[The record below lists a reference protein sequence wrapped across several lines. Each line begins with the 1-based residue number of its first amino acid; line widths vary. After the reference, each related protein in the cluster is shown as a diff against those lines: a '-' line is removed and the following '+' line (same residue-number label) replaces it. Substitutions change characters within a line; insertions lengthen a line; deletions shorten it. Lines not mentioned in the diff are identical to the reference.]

1 MKFLKLEMAFI
12 AVFAVMVFAA
22 PKVWTGK
29 LADSYDGGTG
39 KKGDPYLIS
48 TAEQFALMASNR
60 DSASYFKLTEDI
72 ILNEGDASE
81 WAENPPANK
90 WTVYGTLEKPVVLS
104 LNGNSHKV
112 SGLYVNSTDSL
123 QGLFGVLVG
132 TVTDL
137 NLVNG
142 YVKGGFVTGGLAGMF
157 YESHLRMS
165 FYKEEV
171 GLYRDSVDLIVE
183 GEDYVGGFVGAFSK
197 RYPIG
202 KFPPDSDEDETR
214 QNLVF
219 SGSVFG
225 KNNVGGIA
233 GYEIDSYADKI
244 NIDCRNRGTVVGSK
258 NVGGIFGQHE
268 VDVPCESFAGNIK
281 NYGTV
286 KGDVAVGGVIGRF
299 STDRSGSDKNEWLKG
314 SHGGLINL
322 GEVSGKKQV
331 GGVVGYWNHERS
343 YPKLYHSYNA
353 GSVFGEDSVGGI
365 IGGGNKGN
373 WGEKQTLDTIPEEC
387 FNFGLVV
394 QGEDTLFK
402 QKSVKEVDSLL
413 PLMSLFSKDLNDSKE
428 NLGYPLYIP
437 SHVELILPKGSGTRK
452 DPYLISNERD
462 LFGLSVMMNYK
473 YLICNKDTLHFRQTA
488 DIAWSGKYDWFV
500 DSLKLAY
507 YDGGDHVISGM
518 KIDRPNQDTVGFFRT
533 LYYAYISHLTLKDF
547 EVKGR
552 NFVGMLA
559 GDDGSTQIHNMRFYG
574 KVQGDSIVGGIFGRG
589 GDNATNVLSFVDVS
603 GKNMVG
609 GMYGVCYPN
618 LYYSAS
624 FGKVKG
630 DSLVGGI
637 CGMIASNHYTL
648 FKSVYAVN
656 DVEARTHGGVVA
668 YNVDD
673 DEPPSTLYKLYYKKS
688 KYDDYPWGVA
698 LDDSIM
704 KSEVFLDSLR
714 FFVKDTAANSKGYPV
729 PHRFKGQGTA
739 VSPYL
744 LENAEDLYFF
754 DSLYMDTITVKSLVN
769 RHYKF
774 AHYKMTADVNMNQ
787 NKKHKWIPITEFYGT
802 LDGDYHVINNM
813 NVMDTAT
820 IAPGLRQYG
829 QGSVALF
836 ATFDG
841 SIKNLGIRNS
851 YFEGYNAAPFAYNF
865 RGTIENCWNENTT
878 VKASEIAGGIVGLY
892 SKGER
897 DGKEDSIRIE
907 RVYNTGNIESGR
919 YAGAILGSIYFTS
932 ERDTSKFLISDVY
945 NRGKIISLSS
955 ENGWIGDVS
964 NGKGYSVK
972 VHVLKNSYN
981 TDKMCSNLNLR
992 NGFLETAMRNNY
1004 VLWNDEC
1011 TIDWFPHFR
1020 KADYMQSADFVKEL
1034 GDAFEMDKDVVNDGF
1049 PILKGLKPR
1058 TDYSPELDKT
1068 DSTVTIREVAK
1079 IENRM
1084 MNLQVKSVGRYLD
1097 VNGVK
1102 SGTSLKV
1109 YDLKGNLV
1117 QSVQANGKSVR
1128 LTVNKAGV
1136 FVISNAGRTKIVKV
1150 N

>member
-72 ILNEGDASE
+72 ILNEGDASK
-81 WAENPPANK
+81 WADNPPANK

-142 YVKGGFVTGGLAGMF
+142 YVKGGDVTGGLAGNF
-157 YESHLRMS
+157 FENSSKMS
-165 FYKEEV
+165 FYKQEV

-183 GEDYVGGFVGAFSK
+183 GEDYVGGIVGVISSY
-197 RYPIG
+197 YPIG
-202 KFPPDSDEDETR
+202 YPVGNNPPLHGYDETN

-219 SGSVFG
+219 SGNVSG

-233 GYEIDSYADKI
+233 GYEKDSYADI
-244 NIDCRNRGTVVGSK
+244 MNLDCRNRGTVVGLK

-268 VDVPCESFAGNIK
+268 VDIPCGSLASNII
-281 NYGTV
+281 NYGIV
-286 KGDVAVGGVIGRF
+286 KGDVAVGGVIGLF
-299 STDRSGSDKNEWLKG
+299 STNRTEDENKWLKR
-314 SHGGLINL
+314 SHGGFINL
-322 GEVSGKKQV
+322 GEVTGKKQV
-331 GGVVGYWNHERS
+331 GGIVGYWNNVAS
-343 YPKLYHSYNA
+343 TPKLYQSYNA
-353 GSVFGEDSVGGI
+353 GSVFGEASVGGI
-365 IGGGNKGN
+365 IGANVN
-373 WGEKQTLDTIPEEC
+373 HNIEKYEQILDTIPEEC

-394 QGEDTLFK
+394 QGDDTLFK
-402 QKSVKEVDSLL
+402 QKSVKEADSLI
-413 PLMSLFSKDLNDSKE
+413 PLMSLFSKDLNNSKE

-452 DPYLISNERD
+452 DPYQISNERD
-462 LFGLSVMMNYK
+462 LFGLSIMMKYK
-473 YLICNKDTLHFRQTA
+473 YLICDKDTLHFRQTA
-488 DIAWSGKYDWFV
+488 DVVWSGKYDWFV
-500 DSLKLAY
+500 DTLKLAY

-533 LYYAYISHLTLKDF
+533 LDHAYISHLTLKDF
-547 EVKGR
+547 EVKGH

-559 GDDGSTQIHNMRFYG
+559 GNYGHSQIHNMRFYG
-574 KVQGDSIVGGIFGRG
+574 KVQGDSIVGGIFGMG
-589 GDNATNVLSFVDVS
+589 GDNVTNVLSYVDVS

-609 GMYGVCYPN
+609 GIYGVCYPRIF
-618 LYYSAS
+618 YSAS

-637 CGMIASNHYTL
+637 CGLIASNSNVVI
-648 FKSVYAVN
+648 KSVYAVN
-656 DVEARTHGGVVA
+656 DIEARTHGGVVT

-673 DEPPSTLYKLYYKKS
+673 KERPFTLYKLYYKKS

-698 LDDSIM
+698 LDDSVM
-704 KSEVFLDSLR
+704 KSDAFSDSLR
-714 FFVKDTAANSKGYPV
+714 FFVKDTAADSKGYPV

-754 DSLYMDTITVKSLVN
+754 DSLYMDTITVKNFVN
-769 RHYKF
+769 QHYKY
-774 AHYKMTADVNMNQ
+774 AHYKLTTDVNMNK
-787 NKKHKWIPITEFYGT
+787 NRNHKWIPISEFHGT
-802 LDGDYHVINNM
+802 LDGNYHVINNM
-813 NVMDTAT
+813 NVMDTGA
-820 IAPGLRQYG
+820 
-829 QGSVALF
+829 VAIF
-836 ATFDG
+836 SSFEG

-851 YFEGYNAAPFAYNF
+851 YFWGTFAAPFAANF
-865 RGTIENCWNENTT
+865 WGSIENCWNENTT
-878 VKASEIAGGIVGLY
+878 VKGSEVAGGIVGRFMHRAGM
-892 SKGER
+892 KGV
-897 DGKEDSIRIE
+897 DSLKIE
-907 RVYNTGNIESGR
+907 KVYNTGNINSTH
-919 YAGAILGSIYFTS
+919 YAGGIMGSFVS
-932 ERDTSKFLISDVY
+932 EYSRDTNTYVISNVY
-945 NRGKIISLSS
+945 NRGEITTFSGY
-955 ENGWIGDVS
+955 GWIGQIS
-964 NGKGYSVK
+964 SGGRALRI
-972 VHVLKNSYN
+972 HLLKNSYN
-981 TDKMCSNLNLR
+981 TDKMCSSFHIGD
-992 NGFLETAMRNNY
+992 GFLETTFQNNY

-1011 TIDWFPHFR
+1011 TVDWFPHFR
-1020 KADYMQSADFVKEL
+1020 KADYMKTADFVKEL
-1034 GDAFEMDKDVVNDGF
+1034 GDAFEMDKDGLNDGF

-1084 MNLQVKSVGRYLD
+1084 MNLHVESVGRLLN

-1102 SGTSLKV
+1102 PGSTLKV
-1109 YDLKGNLV
+1109 YDLKGTLV
-1117 QSVQANGKSVR
+1117 QSVQVNNKSVR

-1136 FVISNAGRTKIVKV
+1136 LVISNAGRTRIVKV

>member
-72 ILNEGDASE
+72 ILNEGDASK

-90 WTVYGTLEKPVVLS
+90 WTVYGTRKKPVVLS

-123 QGLFGVLVG
+123 QGLFGVLIG

-142 YVKGGFVTGGLAGMF
+142 YVKGGDVTGGLAGLF
-157 YESHLRMS
+157 YENISKMS
-165 FYKEEV
+165 FYKQEV

-183 GEDYVGGFVGAFSK
+183 GKNYVGGFVGVFADC
-197 RYPIG
+197 YPSEIFTPTSGYG
-202 KFPPDSDEDETR
+202 KSH

-219 SGSVFG
+219 SGSVSG

-233 GYEIDSYADKI
+233 GYETDSYADI
-244 NIDCRNRGTVVGSK
+244 MNIDCRNRGTVVGSK

-268 VDVPCESFAGNIK
+268 VDVPCGSLVSNII

-299 STDRSGSDKNEWLKG
+299 STDRSGTDKNEWLKG

-373 WGEKQTLDTIPEEC
+373 WGEKYQQTLDTIPEEC

-518 KIDRPNQDTVGFFRT
+518 KINRPNQDTVGFFRT

-589 GDNATNVLSFVDVS
+589 GNNATNVLSFVDVS

-609 GMYGVCYPN
+609 GMYGVCYPS

-656 DVEARTHGGVVA
+656 DVEARTHGGIVA

-673 DEPPSTLYKLYYKKS
+673 KEPPSTLYKLYYKKS

-704 KSEVFLDSLR
+704 KSEAFLDSLR
-714 FFVKDTAANSKGYPV
+714 FFVKGTAADSMGYPV

-739 VSPYL
+739 ASPYL

-769 RHYKF
+769 NHYKF
-774 AHYKMTADVNMNQ
+774 AHYKMTADINMNK
-787 NKKHKWIPITEFYGT
+787 NMNHKWIPITEFYGT

-813 NVMDTAT
+813 NVMDTGA
-820 IAPGLRQYG
+820 
-829 QGSVALF
+829 VAIF
-836 ATFDG
+836 SSFEG

-851 YFEGYNAAPFAYNF
+851 YFWGTFAAPFAANF
-865 RGTIENCWNENTT
+865 WGSIENCWNENTT
-878 VKASEIAGGIVGLY
+878 VKGSEVAGGIVGRFMHRAGM
-892 SKGER
+892 KGV
-897 DGKEDSIRIE
+897 DSLKIE
-907 RVYNTGNIESGR
+907 NVYNTGNINSTH
-919 YAGAILGSIYFTS
+919 YAGGIMGSFVS
-932 ERDTSKFLISDVY
+932 EYSRDTNTYVISNVY
-945 NRGKIISLSS
+945 NRGEITTFSGY
-955 ENGWIGDVS
+955 GWIGQIS
-964 NGKGYSVK
+964 SGGRALRI
-972 VHVLKNSYN
+972 HLLKNSYN
-981 TDKMCSNLNLR
+981 TDKMCSSFHIGD
-992 NGFLETAMRNNY
+992 GFLETTFQNNY

-1034 GDAFEMDKDVVNDGF
+1034 GDAFEMDKDGVNDGF

-1084 MNLQVKSVGRYLD
+1084 MNLHVESVGRLLN

-1102 SGTSLKV
+1102 PGSTLKV
-1109 YDLKGNLV
+1109 YDLKGTLV
-1117 QSVQANGKSVR
+1117 QSVQVNNKSVS

-1136 FVISNAGRTKIVKV
+1136 LVISNAGRTRMVKV